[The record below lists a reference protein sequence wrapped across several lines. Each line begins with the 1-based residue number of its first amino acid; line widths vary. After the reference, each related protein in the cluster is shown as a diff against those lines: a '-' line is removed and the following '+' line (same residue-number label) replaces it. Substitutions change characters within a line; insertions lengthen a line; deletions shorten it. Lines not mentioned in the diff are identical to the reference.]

1 LCGSGSKKGGSWRNM
16 LKFIMKRLLIMI
28 PIVIGISFIIFAI
41 MNFTPGDPAV
51 LALGPTATP
60 EELYEWREE
69 RDLNDGFMVR
79 YGRFLTNMLQGDLGK
94 SYRTNRM
101 VADEVVE
108 RIPATLILATGATLL
123 MVLIGIP
130 IGIISAVK
138 QYSIID
144 TISVF
149 GALLLTS
156 MPAFWLGLLLMLV
169 FSLHLNLLPATGT
182 DTWQNFILPCITLA
196 AAVMAGL
203 LRMTRSSML
212 EVIRQDYIRTA
223 RAKGAGE
230 RRIIFKHALRNALL
244 PIITIVGLNYAGM
257 FGGALITETVFAIP
271 GIGTLLVNSVRMK
284 DTPVVMVCV
293 ILIAVIIGMMNLAV
307 DILYVYI
314 DPRLKTQIVKS

>member
-1 LCGSGSKKGGSWRNM
+1 M
-16 LKFIMKRLLIMI
+16 IKFIVKRLLIML
-28 PIVIGISFIIFAI
+28 PIIVGISFLVFSI
-41 MNFTPGDPAV
+41 MNLTPGDPAV
-51 LALGPTATP
+51 LALGPSATP
-60 EELYEWREE
+60 DELFQWREE
-69 RDLNDGFMVR
+69 RGLNDDFFTR
-79 YGRFLTNMLQGDLGK
+79 YGRFLFNVLQGDLGK

-108 RIPATLILATGATLL
+108 RIPATMILATGATIL
-123 MVLIGIP
+123 MVAIGIP
-130 IGIISAVK
+130 IGILSAVK

-149 GALLLTS
+149 SALLLTS

-169 FSLHLNLLPATGT
+169 FSLHLNWLPATGT
-182 DTWQNFILPCITLA
+182 DSWINYILPCITLA

-223 RAKGAGE
+223 RAKGANE
-230 RRIIFKHALRNALL
+230 RQVIFKHALRNALL
-244 PIITIVGLNYAGM
+244 PIITVVGLNYAGM

-293 ILIAVIIGMMNLAV
+293 ILIATIIGLMNLVV

-314 DPRLKTQIVKS
+314 DPRLKTQFVKT

>member
-1 LCGSGSKKGGSWRNM
+1 M
-16 LKFIMKRLLIMI
+16 IKFIVKRLLIML
-28 PIVIGISFIIFAI
+28 PIIVGISFLVFSI
-41 MNFTPGDPAV
+41 MNLTPGDPAV
-51 LALGPTATP
+51 LALGPSATP
-60 EELYEWREE
+60 DELFQWREE
-69 RDLNDGFMVR
+69 RGLNDDFFTR
-79 YGRFLTNMLQGDLGK
+79 YGRFLFNVLQGDLGK

-108 RIPATLILATGATLL
+108 RIPATMILATGATIL
-123 MVLIGIP
+123 MVAIGIP
-130 IGIISAVK
+130 IGILSAVK

-149 GALLLTS
+149 SALLLTS

-169 FSLHLNLLPATGT
+169 FSLHLNWLPATGT
-182 DTWQNFILPCITLA
+182 DSWINYILPCITLA

-212 EVIRQDYIRTA
+212 EVIRQDYFRTA
-223 RAKGAGE
+223 RAKGANE
-230 RRIIFKHALRNALL
+230 RQVIFKHALRNALL
-244 PIITIVGLNYAGM
+244 PIITVVGLNYAGM

-284 DTPVVMVCV
+284 DTPVVMVWV
-293 ILIAVIIGMMNLAV
+293 ILIATIIGLMNLVV

-314 DPRLKTQIVKS
+314 DPRLKTQFVKT

>member
-1 LCGSGSKKGGSWRNM
+1 M
-16 LKFIMKRLLIMI
+16 IKFIVKRLLIML
-28 PIVIGISFIIFAI
+28 PIIVGISFLVFSI
-41 MNFTPGDPAV
+41 MNLTPGDPAV
-51 LALGPTATP
+51 LALGPSATP
-60 EELYEWREE
+60 DELFQWREE
-69 RDLNDGFMVR
+69 RGLNDDFFTR
-79 YGRFLTNMLQGDLGK
+79 YGRFLFNVLQGDLGK

-108 RIPATLILATGATLL
+108 RIPATMILATGATIL
-123 MVLIGIP
+123 MVAIGIP
-130 IGIISAVK
+130 IGILSAVK

-149 GALLLTS
+149 SALLLTS

-169 FSLHLNLLPATGT
+169 FSLHLNWLPATGT
-182 DTWQNFILPCITLA
+182 DSWINYILPCITLA

-223 RAKGAGE
+223 RAKGANE
-230 RRIIFKHALRNALL
+230 RQVIFKHALRNALL
-244 PIITIVGLNYAGM
+244 PIITVVGLNYARM

-293 ILIAVIIGMMNLAV
+293 ILIATIIGLMNLVV

-314 DPRLKTQIVKS
+314 DPRLKTQFVKT

>member
-1 LCGSGSKKGGSWRNM
+1 M
-16 LKFIMKRLLIMI
+16 IKFIVKRLLIML
-28 PIVIGISFIIFAI
+28 PIIVGISFLVFSI
-41 MNFTPGDPAV
+41 MNLTPGDPAV
-51 LALGPTATP
+51 LALGPSATP
-60 EELYEWREE
+60 DELFQWREE
-69 RDLNDGFMVR
+69 RGLNDDFFTR
-79 YGRFLTNMLQGDLGK
+79 YGRFLFNVLQGDLGK

-108 RIPATLILATGATLL
+108 RIPATMILATGATIL
-123 MVLIGIP
+123 MVGIGIP
-130 IGIISAVK
+130 IGILSAVK

-149 GALLLTS
+149 SALLLTS

-169 FSLHLNLLPATGT
+169 FSLHLNWLPATGT
-182 DTWQNFILPCITLA
+182 DSWINYILPCITLA

-223 RAKGAGE
+223 RAKGANE
-230 RRIIFKHALRNALL
+230 RQVIFKHALRNALL
-244 PIITIVGLNYAGM
+244 PIITVVGLNYAGM

-293 ILIAVIIGMMNLAV
+293 ILIATIIGLMNLVV

-314 DPRLKTQIVKS
+314 DPRLKTQFVKT

>member
-1 LCGSGSKKGGSWRNM
+1 M
-16 LKFIMKRLLIMI
+16 LKFILKRLLVMI
-28 PIVIGISFIIFAI
+28 PIIICISFFIFGV

-60 EELYEWREE
+60 DELYEWREE
-69 RDLNDGFMVR
+69 RGLNDDFLVR
-79 YGRFLTNMLQGDLGK
+79 YGRFLTNMLHGDLGK

-108 RIPATLILATGATLL
+108 RIPATLTLATGATLL

-130 IGIISAVK
+130 IGILSAVK
-138 QYSIID
+138 QYTIID
-144 TISVF
+144 TVSVF
-149 GALLLTS
+149 AALLLTS

-169 FSLHLNLLPATGT
+169 FALHLGLLPATGT
-182 DTWQNFILPCITLA
+182 DSWINYILPCITLSA
-196 AAVMAGL
+196 SVMAGL

-223 RAKGAGE
+223 RAKGAAE
-230 RRIIFKHALRNALL
+230 QRVIFRHALRNALL

-293 ILIAVIIGMMNLAV
+293 ILIAVIIGIMNLAV